1 MSVKF
6 GGLDMA
12 MRVDNSALIVLKLE
26 DGVLE
31 QIGQKVWPHISLDK
45 VAGDMLKIQRIEKM
59 KAIGYDRLGIG
70 DGARQLFSKEVPLRD
85 IISSQTNKLAMIG
98 LVKGL
103 FTQEKLIV
111 HDKDL
116 FREIL
121 EQEKKISDAGNILY
135 QHPTGFHDDRF
146 WALCYACSVASYSLS
161 GIPRPTVAKP
171 HSGTEIVGALI
182 AGKPQTS
189 TPVPSGSLQDPP
201 KGPPHGNVP
210 GQLPQH
216 PPQLIARE
224 AFWQLRWHH
233 YVQVN

>member
-1 MSVKF
+1 
-6 GGLDMA
+6 MA

-45 VAGDMLKIQRIEKM
+45 VAGDMLKIQHIEKM

-98 LVKGL
+98 LV
-103 FTQEKLIV
+103 
-111 HDKDL
+111 KDL

-146 WALCYACSVASYSLS
+146 WALCYACSVASYSLA
-161 GIPRPTVAKP
+161 GIPRPTVAKMSMKRQP
-171 HSGTEIVGALI
+171 LDLLADLELE
-182 AGKPQTS
+182 K
-189 TPVPSGSLQDPP
+189 
-201 KGPPHGNVP
+201 
-210 GQLPQH
+210 QLKS
-216 PPQLIARE
+216 I
-224 AFWQLRWHH
+224 
-233 YVQVN
+233 

>member
-6 GGLDMA
+6 GGLDVA
-12 MRVDNSALIVLKLE
+12 LRVDNTALVVLKLE

-31 QIGQKVWPHISLDK
+31 QVGQKVWPHMSLDK
-45 VAGDMLKIQRIEKM
+45 VADDVLKIQQLERM

-70 DGARQLFSKEVPLRD
+70 DGAKQLFSKEIPLRD

-103 FTQEKLIV
+103 FNQEKLVV

-121 EQEKKISDAGNILY
+121 EQERKISDAGNVLY

-146 WALCYACSVASYSLS
+146 WALCYACSVASYSLA
-161 GIPRPTVAKP
+161 GIPRPTVAKMSNRRVP
-171 HSGTEIVGALI
+171 LDVLIDQEIEKQL
-182 AGKPQTS
+182 
-189 TPVPSGSLQDPP
+189 
-201 KGPPHGNVP
+201 KG
-210 GQLPQH
+210 
-216 PPQLIARE
+216 I
-224 AFWQLRWHH
+224 
-233 YVQVN
+233 

>member
-6 GGLDMA
+6 GGLDVA
-12 MRVDNSALIVLKLE
+12 LRVDNTALVVLKLE

-31 QIGQKVWPHISLDK
+31 QVGQKVWPHMSLDK
-45 VAGDMLKIQRIEKM
+45 VADDVLKIQQLERM

-70 DGARQLFSKEVPLRD
+70 DGAKQLFSKEIPLRD

-103 FTQEKLIV
+103 FNQEKLVV

-146 WALCYACSVASYSLS
+146 WALCYACSVASYSLA
-161 GIPRPTVAKP
+161 GIPRPTVAKMSMKRQP
-171 HSGTEIVGALI
+171 LDLLADLELE
-182 AGKPQTS
+182 K
-189 TPVPSGSLQDPP
+189 
-201 KGPPHGNVP
+201 
-210 GQLPQH
+210 QLKS
-216 PPQLIARE
+216 I
-224 AFWQLRWHH
+224 
-233 YVQVN
+233 